1 MTISHRD
8 KLKIYNDLL
17 IVLNEEAKKEKIV
30 LSWVQVKT
38 NLPFD
43 RLKKNIQEL
52 IQIGLIEDEVS
63 LKLTEKGKQYIKEYK
78 KVMEFIKRMGIVYE

>member
-1 MTISHRD
+1 MTISRRD

-17 IVLNEEAKKEKIV
+17 TVLNEEAKKEKII

-43 RLKKNIQEL
+43 RLKKNVQEL

-63 LKLTEKGKQYIKEYK
+63 LKLTEKGREYIKEYK
-78 KVMEFIKRMGIVYE
+78 KVMEFIKRMGIEYE

>member
-1 MTISHRD
+1 MTISRRD

-17 IVLNEEAKKEKIV
+17 TVLNEEAKREKIV
-30 LSWVQVKT
+30 LSWIQVKT

-63 LKLTEKGKQYIKEYK
+63 LKLTAKGKQYIKEYK
-78 KVMEFIKRMGIVYE
+78 KVLEFIKRMGIAYE

>member
-8 KLKIYNDLL
+8 KLRIYNDLL
-17 IVLNEEAKKEKIV
+17 TALNEESKKEKIV
-30 LSWVQVKT
+30 LSWIQVKT

-63 LKLTEKGKQYIKEYK
+63 LKLTEKGKEYIKEYK
-78 KVMEFIKRMGIVYE
+78 KVLEFIKRMGIVYE